1 MIELQIACL
10 RFTFKRP
17 LLCYL
22 KLLNIIRV
30 IFSKI
35 IIDRKKKLAMR
46 KVDEEDFT
54 TVFALITIASDFIEG
69 QASQRTYVFYV
80 YH

>member
-1 MIELQIACL
+1 MIELRIACL
-10 RFTFKRP
+10 KFAFKRP

-30 IFSKI
+30 IFNEI
-35 IIDRKKKLAMR
+35 IIDRKKKLAMH

-54 TVFALITIASDFIEG
+54 TIFAPIAITSDFIK
-69 QASQRTYVFYV
+69 
-80 YH
+80 